1 MRNTRPSARC
11 APSLQ
16 LTRGLGHTLTLCF
29 SPRLLTHFA
38 PRPRVQRHDI
48 KGRIYINEQGINA
61 QLSGYGNDALA
72 YAQWV
77 TEEDPRFRGT
87 RVSVY
92 DSPTGHAFPRLT
104 LRYKSGLVQ
113 LTGGTLH
120 LPVLD
125 PGARATKLKPE
136 EWHAKLGGTSGAK
149 PVVLDVRNGYEWD
162 AGRFAGAERPPVE
175 SFRETVE
182 AYSAPGGPLDG
193 VPEDVPIMMYCTGGI
208 RCDFYSAALRAR
220 GLKNKMF
227 TLDGGVQAYLDACGP
242 TKRPDS
248 AWDGHLF
255 VFDAR
260 LAMAGDKRASATVDA
275 AEASA
280 SGLRC
285 HCCSQPQ
292 AVAPH
297 RNCPNV
303 DCNRL
308 FLVCPACVQS
318 FGGFCCKECARAT
331 HVRPVLVQPG
341 QRYARWSHYV
351 DGVTPGSGPN
361 NRRGEGRRLRKQR
374 RKEKRA
380 QEQYEMTVQ
389 AIAAAMAREAG
400 LTPEEA
406 ASAAAQ
412 VVTSAAAPAD
422 EATDNT
428 ESGATLAR
436 RQRAARLAAAVAN
449 APAGVLGDSRFAKM
463 RARLREEAA
472 ARLATQLVTAQ
483 PENASSAAEVP
494 SRS

>member
-1 MRNTRPSARC
+1 M
-11 APSLQ
+11 
-16 LTRGLGHTLTLCF
+16 
-29 SPRLLTHFA
+29 
-38 PRPRVQRHDI
+38 
-48 KGRIYINEQGINA
+48 
-61 QLSGYGNDALA
+61 
-72 YAQWV
+72 
-77 TEEDPRFRGT
+77 TEGDPRFKGT

-125 PGARATKLKPE
+125 PSARAVKLKPE
-136 EWHAKLGGTSGAK
+136 EWHAALNDASAK
-149 PVVLDVRNGYEWD
+149 PVVIDVRNGYEWD

-175 SFRETVE
+175 SFRDTVE

-220 GLKNKMF
+220 GLKNKMY

-242 TKRPDS
+242 TQRPDS

-260 LAMAGDKRASATVDA
+260 LAMASDKRASNASDATA
-275 AEASA
+275 AA

-285 HCCSQPQ
+285 HCCSLPQ

-308 FLVCPACVQS
+308 FLVCPACAQS

-380 QEQYEMTVQ
+380 QEQYEMTVE

-400 LTPEEA
+400 LSPEDA
-406 ASAAAQ
+406 AAAAAQ
-412 VVTSAAAPAD
+412 VVTSAAAHAD
-422 EATDNT
+422 EQAADSAAAET
-428 ESGATLAR
+428 GATIAR

-449 APAGVLGDSRFAKM
+449 APVSVLGDSRFAKM
-463 RARLREEAA
+463 RARMREEAA
-472 ARLATQLVTAQ
+472 ARLAAQLAAQ
-483 PENASSAAEVP
+483 PDASTSAAEVP

>member
-1 MRNTRPSARC
+1 VAQECTGTRP
-11 APSLQ
+11 APAADSD
-16 LTRGLGHTLTLCF
+16 
-29 SPRLLTHFA
+29 LLLSS
-38 PRPRVQRHDI
+38 QRHDI

-61 QLSGYGNDALA
+61 QLSGGGNDALA

-77 TEEDPRFRGT
+77 TEGDARFQGT

-125 PGARATKLKPE
+125 PSARATKLKPE
-136 EWHAKLGGTSGAK
+136 EWHSALNASAK
-149 PVVLDVRNGYEWD
+149 PVVIDVRNGYEWD

-220 GLKNKMF
+220 GIKNKMF

-242 TKRPDS
+242 TQRPDS

-260 LAMAGDKRASATVDA
+260 LAMAGDKRASDA
-275 AEASA
+275 SDAG
-280 SGLRC
+280 GLRC
-285 HCCSQPQ
+285 HCCAQPQ

-308 FLVCPACVQS
+308 FLVCPACAQS

-380 QEQYEMTVQ
+380 QEQYEMTVE
-389 AIAAAMAREAG
+389 AVAAAMAREAG
-400 LTPEEA
+400 LSPEDA
-406 ASAAAQ
+406 AAAAAQ
-412 VVTSAAAPAD
+412 VVTSAAAPAH
-422 EATDNT
+422 EQADNT
-428 ESGATLAR
+428 TAETGATIAR

-449 APAGVLGDSRFAKM
+449 APASVLGDSRFAKM
-463 RARLREEAA
+463 RARMREEAA
-472 ARLATQLVTAQ
+472 ARLAAQLVAAQ
-483 PENASSAAEVP
+483 PDASTSAAEVP